1 MYFITKEEDLWD
13 KKVVFTH
20 MAEFAEAITIV
31 TSDGGIQV
39 VSQQWEDDDRSRI
52 WVYNESKARNYIL
65 NHNYLREQLHKKG
78 IITNQEIAEYEE
90 RIKKDREDYLKRQK
104 ELNEQKDKA
113 EYERLKKKFEPNLQ

>member
-39 VSQQWEDDDRSRI
+39 VSQQWEDEDRSRI
-52 WVYNESKARNYIL
+52 WVYNEAKARSYIL

-78 IITNQEIAEYEE
+78 VITNQEMAEYEE
-90 RIKKDREDYLKRQK
+90 RIKNDREDYLKRQK

-113 EYERLKKKFEPNLQ
+113 EYERLKKKFEPNL

>member
-39 VSQQWEDDDRSRI
+39 ISKEWGDEDRGRI
-52 WVYNESKARNYIL
+52 WVYNESRARSYIL
-65 NHNYLREQLHKKG
+65 NHIYLREQLHKKG
-78 IITNQEIAEYEE
+78 IITNEELNEYEE
-90 RIKKDREDYLKRQK
+90 QKKKAREDYLKRQK
-104 ELNEQKDKA
+104 ELNEQKDRA
-113 EYERLKKKFEPNLQ
+113 EYERLKKKFEPNPQ